1 MMNLVRKISIVMW
14 MISLLT
20 FAAAFPVSAAEL
32 IRVVGSDSMAHT
44 VTVYATEFAT
54 NHPDCSVLVSGGE
67 TGTGWERIV
76 SGEAEIAMLSERPS
90 KKQLDEAKAKGA
102 NIEEAVVGWGGIV
115 FITHPSNPVESLT
128 VDQVSKLLTGQYN
141 NWKQVGGPEKPVQVI
156 TASEQ
161 VRAGTAH
168 FILEEVA
175 KGSLAPSARQ
185 VAYFRS
191 VPPTVAETE
200 GSLGLIRMRNLERLI
215 EQNQEKRIK
224 VISIKKDEQSPAIA
238 PSRESIDEGF
248 YPITR
253 PYLLCVNPNGVSSC
267 SMSFFKFCGARNP
280 RPGAKK

>member
-54 NHPDCSVLVSGGE
+54 NHPDCTVLVSGGE
-67 TGTGWERIV
+67 TGAGWERIV
-76 SGEAEIAMLSERPS
+76 SGEAEIAMLSEHPS
-90 KKQLDEAKAKGA
+90 KRQLDEAKAKGA
-102 NIEEAVVGWGGIV
+102 NIEEAIVGWGGIV

-141 NWKQVGGPEKPVQVI
+141 NWQQVGGPEKPVQVI

-168 FILEEVA
+168 FILEEVT
-175 KGSLAPSARQ
+175 KGSLAPSA
-185 VAYFRS
+185 A
-191 VPPTVAETE
+191 PTCLFSLSSTHRCGNRGLTGSDSHEKSRAVDRAESGEENQSHLHQE
-200 GSLGLIRMRNLERLI
+200 GRTIARDCA
-215 EQNQEKRIK
+215 EQRKH
-224 VISIKKDEQSPAIA
+224 
-238 PSRESIDEGF
+238 
-248 YPITR
+248 
-253 PYLLCVNPNGVSSC
+253 
-267 SMSFFKFCGARNP
+267 
-280 RPGAKK
+280 